1 MLADP
6 DDLGS
11 RHRSTT
17 RLRWYRRCEGA
28 DPHRF
33 AGSSEVLA
41 AASQRTPR
49 GRVKCG
55 PTGYLGLRRR
65 CSGEHAAAVRH
76 VEKGQPVIEPETS
89 SDAYV
94 PDPRRWK
101 ALTVC
106 LIAGFITLLD
116 VSIVNVALPSIREGL
131 HATAG
136 DIQWVV
142 AGYALSFG
150 LLLVPAGRVGD
161 ARGRR
166 LLFMTGLSL
175 FALASVLCGAAQ
187 NPTWLVLARLFQG
200 LAGGVVAPQVS
211 ALIQQL
217 FRGAERG
224 RAFGMFGVVIGLSTA
239 VGPVLGGVI
248 IELFGALHGW
258 RWIFF
263 VNLPVCLIALVLA
276 RRLLPGPGH
285 DSRPCL
291 RDLDPAGVV
300 LLGSGVAL
308 ALLPLVQ
315 GRQWPGAGK
324 WLMFPAALAMLSCFV
339 LWERRHAR
347 RAQPLVDL
355 RLFRLRS
362 YTFGAVLMLAYFAG
376 FTSIFFVL
384 TLYLQAG
391 LGYSALLA
399 GLATT
404 PFAIGTALSASLSGR
419 LVARYG
425 RALVVAALLLVTAGL
440 ALVIVAVS
448 MVPGETAG
456 WAVAVPLFLT
466 GLGGG
471 CVIAPNQTLT
481 LSSVPPAQGGSAG
494 GVLQTGQ
501 RLGSAAGIAATGSIF
516 FSRLGA
522 TDQDWSAAFR
532 SSIGVSLAFV
542 LCALAVGVADMRV
555 RHRTAASGGGAAR
568 EV

>member
-1 MLADP
+1 M
-6 DDLGS
+6 
-11 RHRSTT
+11 
-17 RLRWYRRCEGA
+17 
-28 DPHRF
+28 
-33 AGSSEVLA
+33 
-41 AASQRTPR
+41 
-49 GRVKCG
+49 
-55 PTGYLGLRRR
+55 
-65 CSGEHAAAVRH
+65 
-76 VEKGQPVIEPETS
+76 IEPETA

-101 ALTVC
+101 ALIVC
-106 LIAGFITLLD
+106 LVAGFITLLD
-116 VSIVNVALPSIREGL
+116 VSIVNVALPSIRQGL

-150 LLLVPAGRVGD
+150 LLLVPAGRLGD

-175 FALASVLCGAAQ
+175 FALASALCGAAQ
-187 NPTWLVLARLFQG
+187 NPAWLVLARLFQG
-200 LAGGVVAPQVS
+200 LAGGLLSPQVS

-224 RAFGMFGVVIGLSTA
+224 RAFGLFGAVVGMSTA
-239 VGPVLGGVI
+239 VGPVIGGVI
-248 IELFGALHGW
+248 IELSGAAHGW

-263 VNLPVCLIALVLA
+263 VNLPVCLVALVLA
-276 RRLLPGPGH
+276 RRLLPGPGKH
-285 DSRPCL
+285 VRPCA

-300 LLGSGVAL
+300 LLGCGVAL
-308 ALLPLVQ
+308 LLLPLVQ

-324 WLMFPAALAMLSCFV
+324 WLMVPAALVVLACFV

-355 RLFRLRS
+355 RLFQQRS
-362 YTFGAVLMLAYFAG
+362 YTFGSVLMLAYFAG

-391 LGYSALLA
+391 LGYSALMA
-399 GLATT
+399 GLTTT
-404 PFAIGTALSASLSGR
+404 PFAVGSALSASLSGR
-419 LVARYG
+419 LGARYG
-425 RALVVAALLLVTAGL
+425 RVLVVAALLLVTAGM

-448 MVPGETAG
+448 VVPGEGAG

-481 LSSVPPAQGGSAG
+481 LSSVPPVQGGSAG

-501 RLGSAAGIAATGSIF
+501 RLGSAAGIAAAGSVF
-516 FSRLGA
+516 FSRLAA
-522 TDQDWSAAFR
+522 TGGDWALAFR
-532 SSIGVSLAFV
+532 FSLGVSLAFV
-542 LCALAVGVADMRV
+542 LCALAVAVADLRV
-555 RHRTAASGGGAAR
+555 RRRSAASGGGVAQ